1 MSRRSATSFALALW
15 TLSLAFAFAFLVFLG
30 LNAGTPVT
38 GTRLFGSHSAEAV
51 IVIPILAF
59 ATVGALVASRRPD
72 NPIGWIFCCAG
83 VLLGVSQTAVEY
95 AIRSLIVEPGSLP
108 GGAWAAWVSWW
119 LFIPAIVLPGIYLL
133 LLFPDGRLLS
143 RRWRWVLVIATVG
156 VVVVTIGL
164 VFSPG
169 PIDDEP
175 FQFVTNP
182 AGIEQA
188 QGVLD
193 VVAFP
198 AWLLFLGG
206 FVAAGVSMVLRF
218 RRSGPQVR
226 AQIKWVTAAAL
237 LFVVSFFAVAMTDA
251 SRLANTIAV
260 TVWFISLTLIP
271 VASGIAI
278 LKYRLF
284 EIDLIVRK
292 TLVYGIVT
300 VGLAGL
306 YFGIVIALRQV
317 VQRVHARERPR
328 YRWLHPRRRRPLP
341 TRPTTH
347 PGVRR
352 PTLLPPP
359 LQRRADPRRV
369 RRTPPR
375 RGRPRRTRADL
386 GAVVRETMQPSHVS
400 VWLRDIGTT
409 VDEPKQDTT
418 DDPVEVRSALTDKPP
433 GTTPPERTTI

>member
-1 MSRRSATSFALALW
+1 MSLRAATWLALASFAI
-15 TLSLAFAFAFLVFLG
+15 SFVVSVAFLVLLG
-30 LNAGTPVT
+30 LNAGTPVG

-51 IVIPILAF
+51 IVVPILAF
-59 ATVGALVASRRPD
+59 AAVGALVASRRPY

-83 VLLGVSQTAVEY
+83 VLLGISQTAVEY
-95 AIRSLIVEPGSLP
+95 GIRALIAEPGSLP

-133 LLFPDGRLLS
+133 LLFPDGKLLS
-143 RRWRWVLVIATVG
+143 RRWRWVLAIATLG
-156 VVVVTIGL
+156 VVAVTIGL

-169 PIDDEP
+169 SIDDDP

-206 FVAAGVSMVLRF
+206 FVAAGVSMALRF
-218 RRSGPQVR
+218 RRSGHQVR

-237 LFVVSFFAVAMTDA
+237 LFVVSFFTVAMTDA

-306 YFGIVIALRQV
+306 YFGIVIGLQQIFSGFTRGNDLAIAGSTLAVAALF
-317 VQRVHARERPR
+317 RPA
-328 YRWLHPRRRRPLP
+328 RRRIQAF
-341 TRPTTH
+341 
-347 PGVRR
+347 VDRR
-352 PTLLPPP
+352 FYRQRYNADKTLQGFSSRLRDEVD
-359 LQRRADPRRV
+359 LDQL
-369 RRTPPR
+369 
-375 RGRPRRTRADL
+375 GADL
-386 GAVVRETMQPSHVS
+386 CAVVHETMQPTHVS
-400 VWLRDIGTT
+400 LWLRST
-409 VDEPKQDTT
+409 VQQP
-418 DDPVEVRSALTDKPP
+418 PP
-433 GTTPPERTTI
+433 GLPQTGHADGHASRSSSS

>member
-306 YFGIVIALRQV
+306 YFGIVIALGQAFSGFTRGNDLAIAGSTLAV
-317 VQRVHARERPR
+317 AALFRPA
-328 YRWLHPRRRRPLP
+328 RRRIQALID
-341 TRPTTH
+341 
-347 PGVRR
+347 RR
-352 PTLLPPP
+352 FY
-359 LQRRADPRRV
+359 RRRHNAEQILAAFGARLRDEV
-369 RRTPPR
+369 DLDELS
-375 RGRPRRTRADL
+375 ADL

-400 VWLRDIGTT
+400 VWLRDIGTK
-409 VDEPKQDTT
+409 VDEPRQETNQR
-418 DDPVEVRSALTDKPP
+418 PVDVRSDPD
-433 GTTPPERTTI
+433 